1 VADSEELRA
10 LRVVTVGI
18 MVVAALLGLAFV
30 SAGPATNETRVSAA
44 SDDLTTVVDPG
55 PTSTTGVGAAAAA
68 GSTTT
73 TAPAVTTTPA
83 STTAPADDPG
93 ALPQTD
99 EQPSA
104 SGATFTAGVNG
115 LWEAIHQDRP
125 ALGLPFFFPK
135 SAYLQVKAIS
145 DPASDYQNR
154 LIANFEE
161 DVHSLHAQLGANA
174 TDAKLVGISVPNDQ
188 AVLVQ
193 PGEESNKLSY
203 WRVYG
208 TTLQYEVGGQTGS
221 FPVTS
226 LISWRGQWY
235 VVHLGAIR

>member
-1 VADSEELRA
+1 VEDERGDRA
-10 LRVVTVGI
+10 A
-18 MVVAALLGLAFV
+18 MVVVVVLAAVLGTVLVALHPDESRPTAAV
-30 SAGPATNETRVSAA
+30 AVTDLVTTTTTTTTQAATPTTAATPASAPTA
-44 SDDLTTVVDPG
+44 S
-55 PTSTTGVGAAAAA
+55 
-68 GSTTT
+68 STTT
-73 TAPAVTTTPA
+73 SAPAA
-83 STTAPADDPG
+83 SASDPG

-99 EQPSA
+99 DRPTA
-104 SGATFTAGVNG
+104 SGTTFTDGVHA
-115 LWEAIHQDRP
+115 LWEAIRQDQP
-125 ALGLPFFFPK
+125 ELGLPFFFPK

-154 LIANFEE
+154 LIANFDQ
-161 DVHSLHAQLGANA
+161 DVHTLHAQLGNNA
-174 TDAKLVGISVPNDQ
+174 ADAQFAGITVPDDQ

-208 TTLQYEVGGQTGS
+208 TTMQYTVNGLSGS

-226 LISWRGQWY
+226 LISWRGEWY